1 MRTKYPH
8 ERLWTVAA
16 LSILLAGCQQADQ
29 VLPFELSGD
38 EGATITIGQNGGTVT
53 VPPTIS
59 LEFPAGSLSGSTA
72 VTVVPRISGPFP
84 NDAGTAVPGTAFDIG
99 PVGTTLINPAEVEI
113 AVDPAL
119 LDASDAVR
127 LSVAVQREDG
137 SVATFDA
144 TYDVTNGVLVAELD
158 ELGPIAAVITLDAI
172 PLGVEAPPSLGG
184 GSVPSP
190 APPVAGGP
198 QPAQFGGIDFV
209 AACAPE
215 GRQCFSSGL
224 IRLWA
229 DEVVQRRMGEDL
241 WFLNPTVSASLE
253 FLSFDQFGIPNQVFG
268 SVSVDGNVRAKFN
281 SAVSSYEME
290 DGASTGPGA
299 NPQPTGLTITGNLM
313 TMDQTTTS
321 SGNVEFNETFEF
333 GITGIGTTEMMTIEV
348 EAEIEFDNED
358 GSVEIGI
365 IIAHVRLRVPQS

>member
-29 VLPFELSGD
+29 VLPFELSD
-38 EGATITIGQNGGTVT
+38 DAGATITIGQNGGTVT
-53 VPPTIS
+53 VPPAFS
-59 LEFPAGSLSGSTA
+59 LEFPAGSLSGSTS

-84 NDAGTAVPGTAFDIG
+84 NDAGTAVPGTAFDVG
-99 PVGTTLINPAEVEI
+99 PVGTTLINPAQVEI
-113 AVDPAL
+113 AVDPTL
-119 LDASDAVR
+119 VEASDAVR

-137 SVATFDA
+137 TVATFDG
-144 TYDVTNGVLVAELD
+144 TYDVTNGVLVAEID
-158 ELGPIAAVITLDAI
+158 ELGPIAAVVSLDAI
-172 PLGVEAPPSLGG
+172 ALELGAPPSLSGG
-184 GSVPSP
+184 TVPAP
-190 APPVAGGP
+190 APPASGGP
-198 QPAQFGGIDFV
+198 QAAQFGGIDFL
-209 AACAPE
+209 ASCAPE
-215 GRQCFSSGL
+215 ARQCFSSGL

-253 FLSFDQFGIPNQVFG
+253 FLAFDQFGIPTQVFG

-281 SAVSSYEME
+281 STVSGYEME
-290 DGASTGPGA
+290 DGASTGPGSS
-299 NPQPTGLTITGNLM
+299 PQPTGLTITGNVM

-321 SGNVEFNETFEF
+321 SGSVEFNETFAF

-358 GSVEIGI
+358 GTVEVGI
-365 IIAHVRLRVPQS
+365 IVAHIRLRVPQS